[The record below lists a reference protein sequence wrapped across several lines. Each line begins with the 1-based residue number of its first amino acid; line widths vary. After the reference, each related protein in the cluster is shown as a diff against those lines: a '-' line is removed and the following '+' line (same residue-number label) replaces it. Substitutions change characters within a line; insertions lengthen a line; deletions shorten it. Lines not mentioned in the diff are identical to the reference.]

1 MTRRFSSSE
10 GFRTECVRIIPDVK
24 GVFLDYGGV
33 VEDVHP
39 DEDQFLKG
47 VSIISGILR
56 DVDIAIDPKTLAGT
70 LQSGQEAYN
79 GWNRDNGFKE
89 LPNEEIWTEFFL
101 KTQCRDSS
109 IKKRI
114 REKAEELSSIYE
126 YYLYK
131 RRPTAGM
138 LHVLKTLFQNRFVI
152 ALVSNT
158 MTRTLIPARLKKY
171 GVDRYISTV
180 VLSVEEGV
188 RKPNEAIFQPAFR
201 QTGLKPSQCIY
212 IGDTLSR
219 DVEGSR
225 RAGFKSSIFIRSG
238 LTDVKDRDYRGGAKP
253 DHVLNELKD
262 LKQFLLS

>member
-1 MTRRFSSSE
+1 MVT
-10 GFRTECVRIIPDVK
+10 IPDVK

-33 VEDVHP
+33 VEDAHP
-39 DEDQFLKG
+39 DEEQFRKG
-47 VSIISGILR
+47 VSIISDLLK
-56 DVDIAIDPKTLAGT
+56 DVDIALDPEILSDT

-79 GWNRDNGFKE
+79 GWYRDNGFKE

-101 KTQCRDSS
+101 KTQCRDGSVQ
-109 IKKRI
+109 KRI

-131 RRPTAGM
+131 RRPPAGM
-138 LHVLKTLFQNRFVI
+138 LHVLKTLFQNRIVI

-171 GVDRYISTV
+171 GVDRYITTV

-188 RKPNEAIFQPAFR
+188 RKPNEAIFKPAFR
-201 QTGLKPSQCIY
+201 QTGLLPAQCIY
-212 IGDTLSR
+212 VGDTLSR

-225 RAGFKSSIFIRSG
+225 RAGFKRAILIHSG
-238 LTDVKDRDYRGGAKP
+238 LTDVKDRGYRGNAKP
-253 DHVLNELKD
+253 DHVLKKLKD
-262 LKQFLLS
+262 LKQLLLS